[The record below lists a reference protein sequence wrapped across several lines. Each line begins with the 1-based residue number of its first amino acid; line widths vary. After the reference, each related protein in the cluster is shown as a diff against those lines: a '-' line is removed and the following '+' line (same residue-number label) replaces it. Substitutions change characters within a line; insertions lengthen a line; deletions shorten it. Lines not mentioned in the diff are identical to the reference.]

1 MAKNTELYICEGI
14 AWPNDYSNVRLF
26 SSATEQSSYI
36 TGKAKFP
43 GLQNLSYI
51 RDNDGRKAIRVN
63 IDLEDLKPCNYIA
76 YRNTSYGTKWQ
87 YAFIDRVVYVNDG
100 LSLIYFT
107 LDWFQTY
114 LFSMTIQP
122 GFVEREHVNDDTIG
136 ANTVDEP
143 FMTGP
148 FICDK
153 SVKVREE
160 YEWYFYATEKV
171 NADSVTWHN
180 PGEGINIYS
189 GMYLGSIGDNLSVIN
204 DIVETYTLQGK
215 LEAIVSIFARI
226 KIDSSSY
233 VIAPEN
239 NECDG
244 YEPKNNKL
252 KCYPYQYI
260 NVCAPGTEKSYRYE
274 YFNGQPIFGYAS
286 GNMPAENAI
295 VFPSNYL
302 DSETA
307 ADQLMSPEYATVVT
321 GIPTAA
327 VLGNSFANSIANNPV
342 QTAMSFVNPLATIG
356 TSVATGN
363 VMGAIGGAVGL
374 LGAAGDLYSESKT
387 AHDVTGSASA
397 GTIFERGNFRIKI
410 KHMTIK
416 AEFAKIVDD
425 MFNML
430 GYRVCRIKAP
440 NITGR
445 ASWNFVKM
453 QNAIV
458 SGDAPAYVLVE
469 YEKCLNSGMTFWHVD
484 DIGNYSL
491 SNDIVGGTTE

>member
-1 MAKNTELYICEGI
+1 MVKNTELYICEGI
-14 AWPNDYSNVRLF
+14 TWPNDYSNVRLF

-76 YRNTSYGTKWQ
+76 YRNSSYSNKWQ

-114 LFSMTIQP
+114 LFDMNIQP

-148 FICDK
+148 FICDN
-153 SVKVREE
+153 SVRVEADYK
-160 YEWYFYATEKV
+160 WYVYTTEKV
-171 NADSVTWHN
+171 ENTAVTNWID
-180 PGEGINIYS
+180 PGTGINIYS
-189 GMYLGSIGDNLSVIN
+189 GMYMGAIGDLSNIAEMI
-204 DIVETYTLQGK
+204 DTYTLQGK
-215 LEAIVSIFARI
+215 LEAIVTIFARVD
-226 KIDSSSY
+226 IDLSSPT
-233 VIAPEN
+233 IAPRRG
-239 NECDG
+239 ECDG
-244 YEPKNNKL
+244 YTPKNNKL
-252 KCYPYQYI
+252 NVYPYQYLT
-260 NVCAPGTEKSYRYE
+260 VSAPGVEKEYRYE
-274 YFNGQPIFGYAS
+274 YFNGSVFFFFRPGTTP
-286 GNMPAENAI
+286 GENAI
-295 VFPSNYL
+295 VYPVDYL
-302 DSETA
+302 DSTNNE
-307 ADQLMSPEYATVVT
+307 DYVFSSEYATVVT
-321 GIPTAA
+321 GMPTAA
-327 VLGNSFANSIANNPV
+327 VLGNAFANSISNNPV
-342 QTAMSFVNPLATIG
+342 QTAMSFVQPMAAIG
-356 TSVATGN
+356 TAVSTGN
-363 VMGAIGGAVGL
+363 VMGAIGGATGL
-374 LGAAGDLYSESKT
+374 LSAAGDLYSKSKT
-387 AHDVTGSASA
+387 PHDVSGSASA
-397 GTIFERGNFRIKI
+397 SNIFERDKFRFKI
-410 KHMTIK
+410 KHMTVK
-416 AEFAKIVDD
+416 AEYAKVIDD

-430 GYRVCRIKAP
+430 GYRVCRVKSP

-491 SNDIVGGTTE
+491 SNDIVGGTT

>member
-26 SSATEQSSYI
+26 SSAGEQSSYI

-63 IDLEDLKPCNYIA
+63 IDLEDLKACNYIA
-76 YRNTSYGTKWQ
+76 YRNTSYSTKWQ
-87 YAFIDRVVYVNDG
+87 YAFIDRVMYINDG

-114 LFSMTIQP
+114 LFDMTIQP
-122 GFVEREHVNDDTIG
+122 GFVEREHVNDDTVG

-153 SVKVREE
+153 SVKVLAD
-160 YEWYFYATEKV
+160 YEWYFYATEKI
-171 NADSVTWHN
+171 DTPGVTWYN
-180 PGEGINIYS
+180 PGDGINIYS
-189 GMYLGSIGDNLSVIN
+189 GMFLGSIGENLSVIN
-204 DIVETYTLQGK
+204 SVVSDYTLQGK
-215 LEAIVSIFARI
+215 LEAICSIFARI
-226 KIDSSSY
+226 KIDSGSY
-233 VIAPEN
+233 ATAPSN
-239 NECDG
+239 DECDG
-244 YEPKNNKL
+244 YTPKNNKL

-260 NVCAPGTEKSYRYE
+260 NISAPGTEKSYRYE

-286 GNMPAENAI
+286 GNMPGENAI

-302 DSETA
+302 DSQTG
-307 ADQLMSPEYATVVT
+307 ADQLMSPEYVTVVT

-342 QTAMSFVNPLATIG
+342 QTAMSFGQPIAQTIAG
-356 TSVATGN
+356 AYTGNMAQAAQGVLGLISATGN
-363 VMGAIGGAVGL
+363 
-374 LGAAGDLYSESKT
+374 LYSESLT
-387 AHDVTGSASA
+387 PHDVTGSASA
-397 GTIFERGNFRIKI
+397 GTLFERGHFRIKV
-410 KHMTIK
+410 KHMTVK
-416 AEFAKIVDD
+416 AEYAKIIDD
-425 MFNML
+425 MFDML
-430 GYRVCRIKAP
+430 GYRICRIKAP

-458 SGDAPAYVLVE
+458 SGDAPAFVLVE
-469 YEKCLNSGMTFWHVD
+469 YEKRLNSGMTFWHVD

-491 SNDIVGGTTE
+491 SNNIVGGTT